1 MVRARR
7 FLTVFLALCGCSE
20 PPREENEGFGGS
32 ATDSPNEPTASSAS
46 TTPASSESAGGT
58 ASATDDPVGGSSGE
72 DIKLDVGP
80 ADDPDAMPDPT
91 SGCTAVD
98 VLFVVDN
105 SASMTSYQDA
115 LVSAFPSFVTAMD
128 QQLPPQTDLHVGVTT
143 SSFCGPDSHNSHS
156 ENNCVAA
163 ETSAQM
169 LSAYLTPEMET
180 VAGNGYQGR
189 LVEHQGERF
198 FSATTGDAASMA
210 ALGSWFAGA
219 AAVGSSGCSFE
230 YNAAGAAHVFHPANA
245 DANDG
250 FLRDAGAVLLIVFL
264 SDEADQSL
272 EVDGLD
278 NLVDLTLDA
287 KAECGGADCIITAG
301 IFSEFCT
308 PDQNAAF
315 AFASSFGEDPTWGE
329 IGSFFG
335 PPPDYSAVIGE
346 ALGQVVAQTCDEI
359 TPEG

>member
-1 MVRARR
+1 MLRARR
-7 FLTVFLALCGCSE
+7 YLLVLLALGACSE
-20 PPREENEGFGGS
+20 PLRSESDSFGGS
-32 ATDSPNEPTASSAS
+32 ATDG
-46 TTPASSESAGGT
+46 PASSSPTSSPTGAGS
-58 ASATDDPVGGSSGE
+58 SATGDRGTTDADAADGSSGD

-80 ADDPDAMPDPT
+80 GDDPDAMPDPT
-91 SGCTAVD
+91 TGCTAVD

-128 QQLPPQTDLHVGVTT
+128 EQLPPDTDLHVGVTT
-143 SSFCGPDSHNSHS
+143 SSFCGPQSHNSHS

-169 LSAYLTPEMET
+169 LSAYLTPDMET

-189 LVEHQGERF
+189 LVEFQGDRF
-198 FSATTGDAASMA
+198 FSATTGDATSMA

-245 DANDG
+245 DHNDG
-250 FLRDAGAVLLIVFL
+250 FLRDAGAVLLVVFL

-272 EVDGLD
+272 EVDTLD
-278 NLVDLTLDA
+278 NLVDLTLAA
-287 KAECGGADCIITAG
+287 KSECGGADCIITAG

-315 AFASSFGEDPTWGE
+315 AYASSFGEVPTWGE

>member
-1 MVRARR
+1 MTETGA
-7 FLTVFLALCGCSE
+7 
-20 PPREENEGFGGS
+20 
-32 ATDSPNEPTASSAS
+32 
-46 TTPASSESAGGT
+46 
-58 ASATDDPVGGSSGE
+58 DDGSSDDGDPDE
-72 DIKLDVGP
+72 IKLDVAPG
-80 ADDPDAMPDPT
+80 DDPDALPDPAT
-91 SGCTAVD
+91 GCTAVD

-115 LVSAFPSFVTAMD
+115 LVSAFPSFVSAMD
-128 QQLPPQTDLHVGVTT
+128 EQLPPETDLHVGVTT
-143 SSFCGPDSHNSHS
+143 SSFCGPRSFNSHS

-163 ETSAQM
+163 ESQAQM
-169 LSAYLTPEMET
+169 MSAYVTPDLQTLT
-180 VAGNGYQGR
+180 GNGYQGR
-189 LVEHQGERF
+189 LVEHQGTRF
-198 FSATTGDAASMA
+198 FSATTGNPASMS
-210 ALGSWFAGA
+210 ALASWFSGA

-230 YNAAGAAHVFHPANA
+230 FNAAGAAHVFHPDNASANE
-245 DANDG
+245 G
-250 FLRDAGAVLLIVFL
+250 FVRDAGAVLLIVFL

-272 EVDGLD
+272 EVDDLD
-278 NLVDLTLDA
+278 KLVDLTLDA
-287 KAECGGADCIITAG
+287 KSECGGADCIITAG

-315 AFASSFGEDPTWGE
+315 SYAASFGENPTWGE

>member
-7 FLTVFLALCGCSE
+7 FLVVFLGLSACAE
-20 PPREENEGFGGS
+20 PPRSESDGLGGS
-32 ATDSPNEPTASSAS
+32 ATDNPADPSATNASTSAS
-46 TTPASSESAGGT
+46 GSASAGE
-58 ASATDDPVGGSSGE
+58 ATTDADAADSSSGE
-72 DIKLDVGP
+72 EIKLDVGP
-80 ADDPDAMPDPT
+80 GDDPDAMPDPT

-128 QQLPPQTDLHVGVTT
+128 QQLPPDTDLHVGVTT
-143 SSFCGPDSHNSHS
+143 SSFCGPASHNSHS

-163 ETSAQM
+163 ETAAQM
-169 LSAYLTPEMET
+169 LSAYLTPDAET
-180 VAGNGYQGR
+180 VTGNGYQGR
-189 LVEHQGERF
+189 LVEFQGERF
-198 FSATTGDAASMA
+198 SSATTGDAPSMA
-210 ALGSWFAGA
+210 ALGTWFAGA

-272 EVDGLD
+272 EVDTLD
-278 NLVDLTLDA
+278 NLVDLTLAA
-287 KAECGGADCIITAG
+287 KSECGGAECIITAG
-301 IFSEFCT
+301 IFSDFCT

-315 AFASSFGEDPTWGE
+315 TYASAFGEDPTWGE